1 MVAVTGVQ
9 NPTTDEIMRTP
20 AFVANNPQGA
30 TLDSSPN
37 AALSVFL
44 NPVEGHVDTGVSHEG
59 DLGGAG

>member
-9 NPTTDEIMRTP
+9 NPATDEIMRTP
-20 AFVANNPQGA
+20 AFVANNPQGT

-37 AALSVFL
+37 AALSIFA
-44 NPVEGHVDTGVSHEG
+44 NPVEGNVDTGVTHEG